1 MFLSEW
7 MSGQVSACMNEHEM
21 ELLFKL
27 EMVHQHHCRFS
38 DLTPCCIQYNP
49 APSNQMLPLNLLW
62 NSPELEMGNV
72 PFQLSENGE
81 KSSFVVSCSQF
92 QFQSVN
98 LSRSRSLTHGGGFHT
113 SVCMEFSVCSVGE
126 PCIRSGGQHMWFY
139 SACPQNTTSGH
150 VYTHTHTK

>member
-7 MSGQVSACMNEHEM
+7 MSGQVSACMTEHEM

-62 NSPELEMGNV
+62 NSLELEMGNV

-98 LSRSRSLTHGGGFHT
+98 LSCSRSLTHKGGVSHF
-113 SVCMEFSVCSVGE
+113 CMYGVFCVQCVRAMYPLWRPAHVVLFSMSTE
-126 PCIRSGGQHMWFY
+126 HYLR
-139 SACPQNTTSGH
+139 AC
-150 VYTHTHTK
+150 THTHTK